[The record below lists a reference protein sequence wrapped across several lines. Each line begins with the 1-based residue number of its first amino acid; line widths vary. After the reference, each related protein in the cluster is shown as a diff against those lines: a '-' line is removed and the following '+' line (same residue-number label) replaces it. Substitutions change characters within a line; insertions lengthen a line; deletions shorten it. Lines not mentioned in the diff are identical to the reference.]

1 LQRVTASPE
10 LRQKERLGWVDK
22 LLSMRR
28 DSLNN
33 GTDKEG
39 TGEGE
44 QNGKEERKSLLF
56 APPSHCQQNKFQ
68 PFKCYPS
75 LSVTDSFSAYPK
87 FQLHKISQILL
98 TSGLSAFDCIFPHFK
113 ISLCKV

>member
-10 LRQKERLGWVDK
+10 LRQKERLGWADK

-39 TGEGE
+39 TGEG
-44 QNGKEERKSLLF
+44 NRMGRKKEKVCSLL
-56 APPSHCQQNKFQ
+56 
-68 PFKCYPS
+68 
-75 LSVTDSFSAYPK
+75 
-87 FQLHKISQILL
+87 LL
-98 TSGLSAFDCIFPHFK
+98 TANKINFNPSSVILVYLSLIPSVHILSSSFTKLVKSF
-113 ISLCKV
+113 